1 MIWINRLDTYGVQYF
16 DTCPDFRKGGGGG
29 KINLSAWNGTRYD
42 YANEVTDIILSSRA
56 DARVESDII
65 DLSGGKCVVTTGV
78 YYV

>member
-16 DTCPDFRKGGGGG
+16 DTCPDFRTGGEG
-29 KINLSAWNGTRYD
+29 KINLSAWTGTRYD
-42 YANEVTDIILSSRA
+42 YANEVTEIILSSRA